1 MRALSR
7 REEKFVGFYLGESNG
22 VAADAARRAG
32 YAHGRVAGCRLLA
45 RVNVQDAIRQRVEGS
60 GCSESLVL
68 GRLQAIAQGPID
80 KCDPVRA
87 LELLGRYLGLWTTHE
102 RKLRRQA
109 LKLKAQEIASR
120 AGTEEFKLSD
130 CVADAEARA
139 EALLKEREAMRLAGR
154 ETC

>member
-45 RVNVQDAIRQRVEGS
+45 RVNVQAKIRERVEGS
-60 GCSESLVL
+60 GCSESLVI
-68 GRLQAIAQGPID
+68 GRLNAIAQGPID

-87 LELLGRYLGLWTTHE
+87 LELLGRYMGLWTRHD
-102 RKLRRQA
+102 RKLRRQE
-109 LKLKAQEIASR
+109 LKLKAQEIANR
-120 AGTEEFKLSD
+120 AGTEEFNLAD
-130 CVADAEARA
+130 CVPEAEARA
-139 EALLKEREAMRLAGR
+139 QHRLATRDKPG
-154 ETC
+154 CV